1 MAAHLIATVNG
12 GTLAQYDQ
20 ASADLIKS
28 GMPAGLLHHVCVPTD
43 DGFMVIETW
52 ESEKAIEDFT
62 GSERFSEPDRCHRD
76 AGSRDRG
83 PTRSPCSSDDVGI
96 SRRFATRDSLT
107 WDSVS

>member
-1 MAAHLIATVNG
+1 MAANLIATVNG

-28 GMPAGLLHHVCVPTD
+28 GMPPGLLHHVCAPTD

-62 GSERFSEPDRCHRD
+62 GSERFRHQI
-76 AGSRDRG
+76 G
-83 PTRSPCSSDDVGI
+83 
-96 SRRFATRDSLT
+96 ATGMPAPEIEVRPVHHVQVRT
-107 WDSVS
+107 